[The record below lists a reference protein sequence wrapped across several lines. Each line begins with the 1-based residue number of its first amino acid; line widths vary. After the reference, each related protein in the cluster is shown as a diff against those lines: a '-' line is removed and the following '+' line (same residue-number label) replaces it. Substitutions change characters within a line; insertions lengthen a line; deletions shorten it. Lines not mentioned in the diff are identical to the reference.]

1 MTTTLDRTQYPISP
15 DALERDLF
23 DIGDKLDMLEEFT
36 DGVEDTHL
44 SPQEHHLVHRQ
55 KRLLILLRDVLKEH
69 LELIV
74 TSTDME
80 ARNTTSPI
88 FTATTSNALGSVT
101 TTCETLVSETTI
113 DAIVPSNKT
122 VVSYN
127 LVGPDAELFS
137 IDGNGTLPF
146 NTPIEPNAENE
157 VKLITNSDKGI
168 TDIYPTEMV
177 FTNKILENNIAMAL
191 HLRDI
196 RMARNIEDNLKEDV
210 KYIEHLISTGIYT
223 NYSINES
230 ALSVYLHTRQGTVLE
245 LVDVLVKRELERT

>member
-88 FTATTSNALGSVT
+88 FTATTANVLGAVT
-101 TTCETLVSETTI
+101 ITCETLVSETTI
-113 DAIVPSNKT
+113 DDIVPSNKT

-137 IDGNGTLPF
+137 IDGNGTLSF
-146 NTPIEPNAENE
+146 NTPIEPNANNE
-157 VKLITNSDKGI
+157 EIYSTEIHIRRMVAAQADYLREQLNSTEKSTNDETSK
-168 TDIYPTEMV
+168 
-177 FTNKILENNIAMAL
+177 
-191 HLRDI
+191 
-196 RMARNIEDNLKEDV
+196 
-210 KYIEHLISTGIYT
+210 
-223 NYSINES
+223 
-230 ALSVYLHTRQGTVLE
+230 
-245 LVDVLVKRELERT
+245 